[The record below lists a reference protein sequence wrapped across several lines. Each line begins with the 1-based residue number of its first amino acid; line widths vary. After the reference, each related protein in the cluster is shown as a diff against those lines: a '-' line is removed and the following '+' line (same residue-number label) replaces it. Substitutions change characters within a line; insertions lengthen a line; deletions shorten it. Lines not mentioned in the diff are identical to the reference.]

1 MNERQRFLKSLT
13 FDKPDKITFEPG
25 WPRESTLAA
34 WHQQGLPSDVDW
46 YDALHKILGIPRQPS
61 GARLELDVDFR
72 IFPQFEEKI
81 LDHRNGHFIVQD
93 WMGAITEISDQFDY
107 TYIRCAKDFV
117 TRKWHRFPVN
127 SRQDWV
133 EKICPRYDPNSPGR
147 FPSNFQTRASAW
159 KAREYPLKVSVN
171 GPFWQMR
178 EWCGFEGLCTF
189 MVEDPSFVDEMG
201 SFWKQFIVEM
211 LKQILPV
218 VQPDFVMVNE
228 DMAYKEHSMI
238 SPKMVRKFLLPVWS
252 EWIVLL
258 KDYGV
263 PLVFMDSDGYAGELL
278 PLWIEA
284 GFNGS
289 YPTEVAAGNDIV
301 AYRRKYGQK
310 MAFIGGI
317 DKRALAAGGE
327 IMRQEVLRVVPPL
340 LELGGFIPGC
350 DHGVPPDISW
360 PDFIAYSHLLGEL
373 TGWI

>member
-1 MNERQRFLKSLT
+1 MNERQRYLEALIFG
-13 FDKPDKITFEPG
+13 KPDKIPFEPG
-25 WPRESTLAA
+25 WPRESTLSA
-34 WHQQGLPSDVDW
+34 WQKQGLPIEVDW
-46 YDALHKILGIPRQPS
+46 YDYLHQVLRITRQPS
-61 GARLELDVDFR
+61 GVRLELDVDFR
-72 IFPQFEEKI
+72 IMPQFEEKI
-81 LDHRNGHFIVQD
+81 IVHRNDHYIVQD

-107 TYIRCAKDFV
+107 TYIRSAKDFV
-117 TRKWHRFPVN
+117 TRKWHRFPVE
-127 SRQDWV
+127 SREDWV
-133 EKICPRYDPNSPGR
+133 KKICPRYDPNSPGR
-147 FPSNFQTRASAW
+147 FPSNIQTRVSNW
-159 KAREYPLKVSVN
+159 SIRDYPLKVTFN

-189 MVEDPSFVDEMG
+189 MAEEPAFVDEMAA
-201 SFWKQFIVEM
+201 FWKQFILVM
-211 LKQILPV
+211 LRQILQV

-238 SPKMVRKFLLPVWS
+238 SPKMVRRFLLPAWS
-252 EWIVLL
+252 EWVALI
-258 KDYGV
+258 KESGV
-263 PLVFMDSDGYAGELL
+263 PLVFIDSDGYAGELL

-301 AYRRKYGQK
+301 AYRRQYGQK

-327 IMRQEVLRVVPPL
+327 IMHQEVQRVVPPL

-360 PDFIAYSHLLGEL
+360 PDFIAYGQLLGEL